1 MQVSQTR
8 RRPPKSKT
16 ERQEAIDASAAH
28 LGDLKRAHRRPPAD
42 VDLPPVAVPKRL
54 VGEAV
59 GSFCTSAADL
69 CAELMR

>member
-1 MQVSQTR
+1 MQVSQTG

-16 ERQEAIDASAAH
+16 ERREAIDACTAH
-28 LGDLKRAHRRPPAD
+28 LRDLKRTHRRPPVD

-54 VGEAV
+54 TGEAV
-59 GSFCTSAADL
+59 ASFCTSAADL